1 MDQLRLILLIVG
13 VALIAAIFI
22 WELFRKRAA
31 ERRRAQ
37 LVEHLDE
44 EERSSLIGESVLG
57 DIGQADPFEIV
68 QRVQDRRSADQ
79 DPTSANSD
87 EGDYGD
93 DADDGAEA
101 AELQLEDYDIDEDF
115 PGEPAEDVTHIP
127 APPAM
132 SASGAA
138 DDESH
143 GAEAGAGLA
152 PLSGLAAR
160 RDSPE
165 QLDLAGLELSAT
177 ARGEEAVS
185 ERRASATGRRPKSDR
200 KADRKADKRERGGEQ
215 SRGPRSAEELHVVM
229 TVMAR
234 SGESFSGDA
243 LRHAFERA
251 DLYHGEMNIFHRH
264 EEPRDHRTPTLFS
277 AANVLAPGYFEP
289 TGMETLSS
297 PGIAMFMRLPGPDSP
312 VDAFQQMLD
321 AAKTV
326 AEDLDGTLCDET
338 RSTLTPQ
345 SINHLR
351 ERIADFGR
359 RQMLKA

>member
-1 MDQLRLILLIVG
+1 MDQLRLILLAVG
-13 VALIAAIFI
+13 VALIAGIFV
-22 WELFRKRAA
+22 WELLRKRAA
-31 ERRRAQ
+31 QRRRAQ
-37 LVEHLDE
+37 LVEHLAE

-68 QRVQDRRSADQ
+68 QRVQDRRSADHEGA
-79 DPTSANSD
+79 SADVD
-87 EGDYGD
+87 E
-93 DADDGAEA
+93 DAQA
-101 AELQLEDYDIDEDF
+101 AALRLEDYDIDEDF
-115 PGEPAEDVTHIP
+115 PGEPTEEITRIP

-132 SASGAA
+132 SASEGA
-138 DDESH
+138 DTGSN
-143 GAEAGAGLA
+143 GAGEDVGLA

-160 RDSPE
+160 RGNPE
-165 QLDLAGLELSAT
+165 QLDLAGLELSAP
-177 ARGEEAVS
+177 ARGEDAAS
-185 ERRASATGRRPKSDR
+185 QRPARAANRRGE
-200 KADRKADKRERGGEQ
+200 ADKRPRGAQ
-215 SRGPRSAEELHVVM
+215 KSDSAQSAEELHVVM

-234 SGESFSGDA
+234 RGESFSGDA

-251 DLYHGEMNIFHRH
+251 DLYHGDMNIFHRH

-277 AANVLAPGYFEP
+277 AANVLAPGHFEP
-289 TGMETLSS
+289 VGMEKLSS

-312 VDAFQQMLD
+312 VDAFQQMLE